1 MDFFL
6 ISKYHSKYEN
16 VLYVA
21 KTIYSCLDQPLT
33 VDKVFN
39 AINRKFALNESLEY
53 EKVTSLSLLFLY
65 VIGLID
71 VDSGLIKRS
80 DKK

>member
-16 VLYVA
+16 VLFVA

-33 VDKVFN
+33 VDKIFRAVN
-39 AINRKFALNESLEY
+39 VKFDLHESLEY

-65 VIGLID
+65 AVGLIE

-80 DKK
+80 GKK